1 MKMGGR
7 FGGSWI
13 RVQSTCCLAA
23 LSFAL
28 AASVGG
34 QAPKASADEHGHEA
48 RVAWRSAGGAVENSR
63 SNPLEKRL
71 SVESVAK
78 LQPKWVFATAG
89 DVSAT
94 PTVEGRAVYV
104 PDFGGFIYRIDNRT
118 GKAVWSRKISEYTGL
133 GNSFSRTSPAIAGNL
148 LVFGD
153 QASATLMAVEKNT
166 GNLVWKTLL
175 DANAEAIITN
185 SPLVVG
191 SRVYVG
197 VASNEE
203 SAAARNAGFQLSFRG
218 SVAALDLRSGSV
230 EWQLHT
236 VPDGYTGGAV
246 WGSTFAFDAKRNSL
260 YVTTGNNYS
269 IPPAADACAK
279 QTANAQTQLACLA
292 ADDYIDAVL
301 ALDPQTGRVKWV
313 RRLQGADTWIVSC
326 LADSGGVAC
335 PDPAGP
341 DYDFGSGANLFSTQ
355 WHGQE
360 RDLVGAGQKSG
371 AYWALDPD
379 DGSTVWATM
388 VGPGGA
394 TGGIEWGSAVD
405 GTRVYAAVN
414 NSNFNFYLLRP
425 KGEQEVNGGSWA
437 ALDASTGRFDW
448 QIAVPGVNPAS
459 GKPAGGLGA
468 VTVANGVLY
477 AGSLSG
483 EMDAIDASSGQIL
496 WRFQSGGSVA
506 SGPSVVNGTVY
517 WGSGYS
523 HFGIGTG
530 NRKLYA
536 FALPEAGRE

>member
-1 MKMGGR
+1 MYRRFAGSGMG
-7 FGGSWI
+7 
-13 RVQSTCCLAA
+13 V
-23 LSFAL
+23 LSLAL
-28 AASVGG
+28 AASVCG
-34 QAPKASADEHGHEA
+34 QGQKSSADEHSPDAQA
-48 RVAWRSAGGAVENSR
+48 RVAWRSAGGDVRNSR
-63 SNPLEKRL
+63 SNPREEGL
-71 SVESVAK
+71 SVGSVAK
-78 LQPKWVFATAG
+78 LRPKWIFATAG

-104 PDFGGFIYRIDNRT
+104 PDFDGFIYRIDNRT
-118 GKAVWSRKISEYTGL
+118 GKAVWSRKVSEYTGL
-133 GNSFSRTSPAIAGNL
+133 GTSFSRNSPAIAGNL

-153 QASATLMAVEKNT
+153 QASATLIAVDKNT

-191 SRVYVG
+191 NRIYVG

-203 SAAARNAGFQLSFRG
+203 GAAAASAGFQLSFRG
-218 SVAALDLRSGSV
+218 SAVAVDLRSGSI
-230 EWQLHT
+230 EWRFYT
-236 VPDGYTGGAV
+236 VPEGYTGGAV
-246 WGSTFAFDAKRNSL
+246 WGSTFAYDAARNSL

-269 IPPAADACAK
+269 VPAAADACEK
-279 QTANAQTQLACLA
+279 QSPDAQRQLACLA
-292 ADDYIDAVL
+292 SDDYIDAVVS
-301 ALDPQTGRVKWV
+301 LDADSGRLKWA
-313 RRLQGADTWIVSC
+313 RRLHGADAWIASC
-326 LADSGGVAC
+326 LGNQGGVAC

-341 DYDFGSGANLFSTQ
+341 DYDFGSGANLFTVKWQ
-355 WHGQE
+355 GYE

-371 AYWALDPD
+371 VYWALDPD
-379 DGSTVWATM
+379 DGATVWAAM
-388 VGPGGA
+388 VGPGG
-394 TGGIEWGSAVD
+394 TLGGIEWGSAVD
-405 GTRVYAAVN
+405 GARVYAAIT
-414 NSNFNFYLLRP
+414 NSNSEFYLLQP
-425 KGEQEVNGGSWA
+425 QGQQQVNGGSWA
-437 ALDASTGRFDW
+437 ALNASNGKFNW

-483 EMDAIDASSGQIL
+483 EMDAIDAASGNIL
-496 WRFQSGGSVA
+496 WRFESGGSVA

-536 FALPEAGRE
+536 FSVPERGEEK